1 MTAYMEQMISKTLDA
16 MKSMVEKLLGIAP
29 PIRKS
34 DSDSFQAVSRL
45 KRFGP
50 FWAGFKLKRFYD
62 LSKQRF
68 RNDVDSEVS
77 LNFLV

>member
-1 MTAYMEQMISKTLDA
+1 MKSSMTAYMEQMISKTLDA

-50 FWAGFKLKRFYD
+50 F
-62 LSKQRF
+62 
-68 RNDVDSEVS
+68 
-77 LNFLV
+77 

>member
-1 MTAYMEQMISKTLDA
+1 MTQNTAMDKPADKPSDPPFWRTKTLDA

-50 FWAGFKLKRFYD
+50 F
-62 LSKQRF
+62 
-68 RNDVDSEVS
+68 
-77 LNFLV
+77 